1 MRVKI
6 SYESK
11 NILKIDLKMA
21 EARNDAYSTA
31 FIRKVKLDFLSEP
44 PHSEPFHIAPK
55 RMVLSHKKYLVQV
68 IAEKGDFFSSVL
80 LRVKKYGSYRMI
92 LNLKKLNK
100 YIDSKYF
107 KMKLESLQNVWHIVT
122 PKVWMASVDL
132 KDAYF
137 SVPT

>member
-31 FIRKVKLDFLSEP
+31 FIRKVKLEFLSEP

-68 IAEKGDFFSSVL
+68 IAEKGDFSPQYF
-80 LRVKKYGSYRMI
+80 YE
-92 LNLKKLNK
+92 LKN
-100 YIDSKYF
+100 
-107 KMKLESLQNVWHIVT
+107 MGVT
-122 PKVWMASVDL
+122 E
-132 KDAYF
+132 
-137 SVPT
+137 